1 MLSYAVTVDLQHEL
15 QAFFVRCRLVV
26 AHAALPPRI
35 PAPGQE
41 FRSRLRGFQASS
53 SVSLVAMGNLF
64 CSDRSNEEKKV
75 LLDLIKTASGSETV
89 GGKLAKKLNW
99 ADSV

>member
-1 MLSYAVTVDLQHEL
+1 M
-15 QAFFVRCRLVV
+15 
-26 AHAALPPRI
+26 
-35 PAPGQE
+35 
-41 FRSRLRGFQASS
+41 
-53 SVSLVAMGNLF
+53 AMGNLF

-75 LLDLIKTASGSETV
+75 LLDLIKTASGFETV